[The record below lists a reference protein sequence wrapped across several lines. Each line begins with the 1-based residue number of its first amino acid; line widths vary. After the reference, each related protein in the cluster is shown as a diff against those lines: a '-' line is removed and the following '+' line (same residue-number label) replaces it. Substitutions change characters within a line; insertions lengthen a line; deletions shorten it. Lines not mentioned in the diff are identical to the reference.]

1 VTIHHGDHMGI
12 LDPSNPA
19 LVGEEEA
26 LQKASSH
33 GRVHDHANAQE
44 YLSKLKFT
52 YLEQEA
58 KRNFIR
64 SIMVEDPRQVPEGEN
79 EALGERTWALQD

>member
-1 VTIHHGDHMGI
+1 MQRSVIGPDM
-12 LDPSNPA
+12 
-19 LVGEEEA
+19 
-26 LQKASSH
+26 K
-33 GRVHDHANAQE
+33 E

-79 EALGERTWALQD
+79 EALGECSLPDEKLSI

>member
-1 VTIHHGDHMGI
+1 M
-12 LDPSNPA
+12 
-19 LVGEEEA
+19 
-26 LQKASSH
+26 K
-33 GRVHDHANAQE
+33 E

-79 EALGERTWALQD
+79 EALGDYSLPDGKLSI